1 MKKHLLLTLFALA
14 GLGVSPLA
22 SAVIV
27 GGVDFG
33 TPGTSHLETTTITET
48 FITGVGQ
55 TLRGYGQINT
65 VNGEGMYGAN
75 PANRLYFVFDQYV
88 SQSFTATSASFVG
101 GEVRVYLAPSSRNLL
116 SFDSESNFTWIETL
130 TPWLKLAGHDL
141 DGAGAGTSTLDAT
154 GPNNA
159 FVGSGDLDVVSGW
172 GNASVVAFMDSN
184 GIFDLSGVT
193 KTDMRFNSS
202 GSADV
207 VDANDTCTLQA
218 GQWCVQ
224 GSADLRGLTVP
235 EPSALALLGLGL
247 LGVGFSSRKRKSA

>member
-1 MKKHLLLTLFALA
+1 MKKHLLLSLFALA
-14 GLGVSPLA
+14 GLGVSQVT
-22 SAVIV
+22 SAVTV
-27 GGVDFG
+27 GGVSFG
-33 TPGTSHLETTTITET
+33 TPGTSHLETTTIAET

-65 VNGEGMYGAN
+65 VNGDFMYGTN
-75 PANRLYFVFDQYV
+75 PSNRLYFVFDQYV
-88 SQSFTATSASFVG
+88 SQSFTTTLASFFG
-101 GEVRVYLAPSSRNLL
+101 GEVRVYLAPTTRNLL
-116 SFDSESNFTWIETL
+116 NFSSEDNFTWIETL
-130 TPWLKLAGHDL
+130 TPWLKLVGHDL

-159 FVGSGDLDVVSGW
+159 FVGSGDLDVVRGW
-172 GNASVVAFMDSN
+172 GDASVAAFMDSN

-202 GSADV
+202 GSTDV
-207 VDANDTCTLQA
+207 PNTNDSCDLQA

-247 LGVGFSSRKRKSA
+247 LGVGFSSRKRKSV